1 MRKFVGRRVQVE
13 CAGEPPEPIIVS
25 EGERRW
31 EIVAIE
37 QAWFDTG
44 HGSTPVRA
52 RTWRTRRHRKNYLL
66 RASSG
71 ERLLVYYDYA
81 QAEKKTWHLVSV
93 EEDAP

>member
-13 CAGEPPEPIIVS
+13 CAGEPPEPVTVS

-31 EIVAIE
+31 EIVAVE

-71 ERLLVYYDYA
+71 ERLLIYYDYA
-81 QAEKKTWHLVSV
+81 QTDKKTWHLVSV
-93 EEDAP
+93 EESEP